1 MKFLKGVCYSLLG
14 RPLTTSMTFEPVL
27 FTEDPRQV
35 MHHLAGRPDA
45 AIRTSFPFLYVV
57 APAERGVV
65 GYFTMWDHVAIGANG
80 RVPPAASR

>member
-1 MKFLKGVCYSLLG
+1 
-14 RPLTTSMTFEPVL
+14 
-27 FTEDPRQV
+27 